1 MAATGASL
9 PIVTARLLL
18 RRLVA
23 EDAAAV
29 TRLVNDYSVAGN
41 LARVPFPYREQLA
54 QEWIASAG
62 AQIDSKDAYHLAI
75 TRDGALVGCIGL
87 TLRRNALPEI
97 GYWIGRKF
105 WGQGLA
111 REAAAALLD
120 WAQTELGLVEVEAD
134 VLTDNLASQAVL
146 RHLGFVESGSGVQQ
160 FLSRNRKM
168 PVLMF
173 RRVAEPPKPPAPKP
187 VLLVVACALV
197 DSDGR
202 ILLAQRPKGKQLEGL
217 WEFPGGKLNDGE
229 TPEAALIRELREELS
244 IETQESCLSPLFF
257 ASHAYEKFH
266 LLMPLYICRKWQGRV
281 TSAEG
286 QALAWVRPEKLA
298 DYPMPPADVP
308 LVALL
313 RDFL

>member
-1 MAATGASL
+1 MGPTAAEL
-9 PIVTARLLL
+9 PIVTARLVL
-18 RRLVA
+18 RRLVPG
-23 EDAAAV
+23 DASDV

-54 QEWIASAG
+54 LDWIASAG
-62 AQIDSKDAYHLAI
+62 EQIDSGDAYHLAI

-87 TLRRNALPEI
+87 TLKRNALPEI

-105 WGQGLA
+105 WKQGLA

-120 WAQTELGLVEVEAD
+120 WAEQKLGVKEVEASA
-134 VLTDNLASQAVL
+134 LTDNLASQAVL
-146 RHLGFVESGSGVQQ
+146 RHLGFEDQGPGVQQ
-160 FLSRNRKM
+160 FLSRNRNM
-168 PVLMF
+168 PVILF
-173 RRVAEPPKPPAPKP
+173 KRVAQPPKPAAPKP
-187 VLLVVACALV
+187 MLLVVACALV

-202 ILLAQRPKGKQLEGL
+202 ILLAQRPEGKQLAGL
-217 WEFPGGKLNDGE
+217 WEFPGGKLNEGE

-244 IETQESCLSPLFF
+244 IETKESCLSPLFF
-257 ASHAYEKFH
+257 ASHSYEKFH

-281 TSAEG
+281 SSAEG

-298 DYPMPPADVP
+298 DYPMPPADIP